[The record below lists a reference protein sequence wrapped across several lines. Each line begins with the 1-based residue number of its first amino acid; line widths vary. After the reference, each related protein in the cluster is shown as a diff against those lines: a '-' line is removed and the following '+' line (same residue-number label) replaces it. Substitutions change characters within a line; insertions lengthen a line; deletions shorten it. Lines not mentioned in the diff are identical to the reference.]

1 MFIVQPKG
9 WWGGGQRYWSRESLH
24 IFLFKSFQF
33 FSVVYLGNIYAR
45 FFPPG
50 NIQMWIFTQDIARH
64 APFLINPPEYRKI
77 LAMLLSPSINR
88 YMCFIPKITR
98 INSSSKTW
106 AIGHIEGQY
115 LNFCEKMT
123 LSLLPSHCFTFV
135 CKIQRKNIFCIK
147 TEVPWKKILVHT
159 TRVFGETINNRLS
172 SYKATKITTPGK
184 VFSVGE
190 KHFFKMQLKRCQPE

>member
-1 MFIVQPKG
+1 MEKSTNKKYILLLRLQWVIFRYGYWRNYLTYFLVYYSICFVTLPDPLIDVHCSTKG
-9 WWGGGQRYWSRESLH
+9 VGAWGGRGQRYWSRESLH
-24 IFLFKSFQF
+24 IFLFKGFQF

-98 INSSSKTW
+98 NQFLQQNMGNW
-106 AIGHIEGQY
+106 AYRRLI
-115 LNFCEKMT
+115 
-123 LSLLPSHCFTFV
+123 LL
-135 CKIQRKNIFCIK
+135 
-147 TEVPWKKILVHT
+147 
-159 TRVFGETINNRLS
+159 
-172 SYKATKITTPGK
+172 
-184 VFSVGE
+184 
-190 KHFFKMQLKRCQPE
+190 

>member
-24 IFLFKSFQF
+24 IFLFKGFQF
-33 FSVVYLGNIYAR
+33 FSVVYLGNIYAW

-88 YMCFIPKITR
+88 YMCFTQE
-98 INSSSKTW
+98 NQNQFFQQNMGNW
-106 AIGHIEGQY
+106 AYQRSLRY
-115 LNFCEKMT
+115 NLNFCED
-123 LSLLPSHCFTFV
+123 
-135 CKIQRKNIFCIK
+135 
-147 TEVPWKKILVHT
+147 
-159 TRVFGETINNRLS
+159 
-172 SYKATKITTPGK
+172 
-184 VFSVGE
+184 
-190 KHFFKMQLKRCQPE
+190 

>member
-24 IFLFKSFQF
+24 IFLFKGFQF

-88 YMCFIPKITR
+88 YMCFTQDCQ

-106 AIGHIEGQY
+106 AIGHIEGRSD
-115 LNFCEKMT
+115 T
-123 LSLLPSHCFTFV
+123 TWTFV
-135 CKIQRKNIFCIK
+135 RKWLWASSRPTVSPLFDRFKEKTFCASRQRL
-147 TEVPWKKILVHT
+147 EEG
-159 TRVFGETINNRLS
+159 FGAHHQSVWWNN
-172 SYKATKITTPGK
+172 K
-184 VFSVGE
+184 
-190 KHFFKMQLKRCQPE
+190 Q

>member
-1 MFIVQPKG
+1 MFIVH
-9 WWGGGQRYWSRESLH
+9 WWERGQRYWSRESLQ
-24 IFLFKSFQF
+24 IFLFKGFQF

-88 YMCFIPKITR
+88 YMCFTQD
-98 INSSSKTW
+98 NQNQFLQQNMGNW
-106 AIGHIEGQY
+106 AY
-115 LNFCEKMT
+115 RRSFRYNLNFCEKMT

-135 CKIQRKNIFCIK
+135 CKIQRKNFLCIK
-147 TEVPWKKILVHT
+147 TEAGRRFWCTPPECLV
-159 TRVFGETINNRLS
+159 
-172 SYKATKITTPGK
+172 K
-184 VFSVGE
+184 
-190 KHFFKMQLKRCQPE
+190 Q